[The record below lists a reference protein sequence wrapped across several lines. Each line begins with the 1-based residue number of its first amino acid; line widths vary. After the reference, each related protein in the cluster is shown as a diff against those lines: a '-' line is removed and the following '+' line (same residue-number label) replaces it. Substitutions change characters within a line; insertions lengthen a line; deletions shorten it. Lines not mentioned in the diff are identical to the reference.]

1 MGIIKIYLSNKER
14 KKMKYILLVISFI
27 FNSIAIA
34 GNHSN
39 DYKYPKKDCDKMYIA
54 IAQLLEEADKE
65 WAHLE
70 DNPEGS
76 PDALE
81 HAAKIQWYIG
91 LAADYTTIYEA
102 FCDKD

>member
-1 MGIIKIYLSNKER
+1 MKPLIIAAALFLD
-14 KKMKYILLVISFI
+14 LLGTNFVAASI
-27 FNSIAIA
+27 FSK
-34 GNHSN
+34 
-39 DYKYPKKDCDKMYIA
+39 DYKYPKKDCQEMFAGIGG
-54 IAQLLEEADKE
+54 LLEEADKE

-81 HAAKIQWYIG
+81 HAAKIQWYMG

-102 FCDKD
+102 FCNKD